1 MKLSNWVE
9 QTGCPCTLISDGEFQ
24 ALEQCTRIR
33 GEEALT
39 YLESLQYAHAL
50 ENPRISCVIC
60 TPEVQA
66 LIPAHIS
73 GVMITETPKIAFFRL
88 HNDLVRHREKR
99 PTVIDPTASISPL
112 AYVAPYNVVI
122 GKHVELQP
130 FVVVNEG
137 SILQDH
143 VRICSGTVIGAQG
156 YTVIKE
162 DADRA
167 FIGLDA
173 GRTIIEQGVQIGS
186 NCNIE
191 CGALQLDTTR
201 IGAYSMIDNG
211 VLIGHGTVIGKRGLI
226 AAETEVS
233 GNCTFGDRLWIGV
246 NATISNAI
254 MVGDDVKISLGA
266 VVTKDVPSGETVTGN
281 FAIPHRTF
289 MRNLKASLAEITG
302 SAQMPPPPRTGRK
315 FLTWNLPGSLHS
327 LRKEVA

>member
-1 MKLSNWVE
+1 MKLSDWTE
-9 QTGCPCTLISDGEFQ
+9 QLGCPCTLVSDGEFQ
-24 ALEQCTRIR
+24 TLEQCTRIR

-39 YLESLQYAHAL
+39 YLESPKYAYAL

-60 TPEVQA
+60 TLEVQS
-66 LIPAHIS
+66 LIPARIS
-73 GVMITETPKIAFFRL
+73 GMVVTKTPKVAFFML

-99 PTVIDPTASISPL
+99 PTVIDPTANVSPL

-130 FVVVNEG
+130 FAVVNEG
-137 SILQDH
+137 SVLQDH

-156 YTVIKE
+156 YTVIKG
-162 DADRA
+162 DGDRA

-173 GRTIIEQGVQIGS
+173 GRTVIEEGVQIGS

-246 NATISNAI
+246 NATVSNAVT
-254 MVGDDVKISLGA
+254 VGDDVKISLGA

-281 FAIPHRTF
+281 FAIPHRIF
-289 MRNLKASLAEITG
+289 MRNLKASLAESTDG
-302 SAQMPPPPRTGRK
+302 EQLPPPPRTDGK
-315 FLTWNLPGSLHS
+315 FLTWNIPGPLHS
-327 LRKEVA
+327 FRKEVA